1 MTEKKNLPIPEWPE
15 EERPRE
21 RLARFGPESLSDA
34 QLIAILLRTGDSRRS
49 AVGMAMDL
57 IKRFRDLRA
66 LGRAGVNELRRVP
79 GIGTAKAAQVVAA
92 LELGRRIEAFPLKE
106 GDRIRG
112 SRDVYESCRPYMR
125 DLRKEVF
132 RVVLLNGKNRVI
144 RTVTVSEGGLTSCPV
159 HPREVFEP
167 AIRESSAAVLLV
179 HNHPSG
185 DPSPS
190 REDIEISRRLS
201 EAGEMI
207 GIPVLDHVVMGDGKY
222 FSFVDQGLMESGR
235 SGKGAGR

>member
-1 MTEKKNLPIPEWPE
+1 MSENRNLPIPEWPE

-21 RLARFGPESLSDA
+21 RLYQHGPESLSDA
-34 QLIAILLRTGDSRRS
+34 QLLAILLRTGDTRRS
-49 AVGMAMDL
+49 AVGVAMDL
-57 IKRFRDLRA
+57 LTRYRNLRE
-66 LGRAGVNELRRVP
+66 LGCAGVNEISQVP
-79 GIGTAKAAQVVAA
+79 GIGMAKAAQVLAA
-92 LELGRRIEAFPLKE
+92 MELGKRIQAFPLKE
-106 GDRIRG
+106 GDTIRG
-112 SRDVYESCRPYMR
+112 SRDVYESCHPYMR

-144 RTVTVSEGGLTSCPV
+144 RTVTISEGSLTSCPV
-159 HPREVFEP
+159 HPREVFVP

-190 REDIEISRRLS
+190 QEDIEISRRLS
-201 EAGEMI
+201 EAGKMI

-222 FSFVDQGLMESGR
+222 FSFVDRGLMESGR
-235 SGKGAGR
+235 NGNAGG